1 MLLECK
7 DCQKEKNEAGE
18 NGRNKTEE
26 YKKEDENMSDELK
39 KNKDDIQIMEAQEP
53 DLIILAQEK
62 VELLRLKLNHISS
75 AWSGLRIHF
84 ILMRIR
90 ILDPPMQEEEIL
102 NYFIF
107 QIISFSNSS
116 EFDLWAK
123 CFFFEFLVDILP
135 QIFLQIRIQET

>member
-75 AWSGLRIHF
+75 A
-84 ILMRIR
+84 
-90 ILDPPMQEEEIL
+90 
-102 NYFIF
+102 
-107 QIISFSNSS
+107 
-116 EFDLWAK
+116 
-123 CFFFEFLVDILP
+123 
-135 QIFLQIRIQET
+135 

>member
-18 NGRNKTEE
+18 NGGNKTEE

-39 KNKDDIQIMEAQEP
+39 KNKDEIQIMEAQEP

-90 ILDPPMQEEEIL
+90 ILDPPMQEKEIS

-116 EFDLWAK
+116 DFDLWAK
-123 CFFFEFLVDILP
+123 WFFFEFLVDILP
-135 QIFLQIRIQET
+135 QIFLQSRIQET